1 MQPIVSSRRNPHQT
15 RQQVR
20 TLVLSPEIPKPDGC
34 LATAAFPPLGWWP
47 LAWVAWVPLLLSVRG
62 APAGGA
68 FRRGLVAG
76 LVAALGVF
84 HWIVVVVHTYGHAPM
99 TFALLTLFLLAA
111 YLALYPAAWAAG
123 AARLGRLG
131 EVPAIVLGACLWVAL
146 EWVRTHLISGFPWAL
161 LGNSQ
166 APFLPLIQISEWTGA
181 YGVSFVVI
189 LANLALASLAGELR
203 EARPVTPPWIRTA
216 ALALVITLIV
226 ALGAGRREGIET
238 RARGRRPLVVGL
250 VQGNVPQDVK
260 WDPAFVLGSLRRHV
274 ALTADAAE
282 WKPDLIVWPEA
293 ATTFYFQDGEALSKV
308 IRDASGQAGAPIFFG
323 SSAYEPGGGGP
334 ARARR
339 YYNSAFLVNPGG
351 QRVGRYDKIHL
362 VPFGEYVPFRRLLP
376 FLSRVAT
383 GIASGDFTPGEAP
396 VIFPIDGR
404 RFGALICYEG
414 IFPALSRDLVNH
426 GADLLVNVTND
437 AWFGRSGAPGQ
448 HLQMA
453 VFRAVEE
460 RTGMARA
467 ANTGISALI
476 QPTGEIT
483 ARTGLFTMTQIT
495 GKVYPKL
502 FRTFYARHGDV
513 FAWACAA
520 LAAAGLALA
529 ARHG

>member
-1 MQPIVSSRRNPHQT
+1 MKRRDWI
-15 RQQVR
+15 
-20 TLVLSPEIPKPDGC
+20 LCAASGL
-34 LATAAFPPLGWWP
+34 LAAAAFPPLGWWP
-47 LAWVAWVPLLLSVRG
+47 LAWIAWVPLLLSARG
-62 APAGGA
+62 VSAGGA
-68 FRRGLVAG
+68 FRRGLLAGIVAS
-76 LVAALGVF
+76 LGIF
-84 HWIVVVVHTYGHAPM
+84 HWIVVVIHTYGHAPM
-99 TFALLTLFLLAA
+99 AFALFTLLLLAA

-131 EVPAIVLGACLWVAL
+131 EVPAILLGACLWVAL
-146 EWVRTHLISGFPWAL
+146 ELVRTHLISGFPWAL

-189 LANLALASLAGELR
+189 LANLALAALAGDLR
-203 EARPVTPPWIRTA
+203 EARPPLRPWIRTA
-216 ALALVITLIV
+216 AIALVIALIV
-226 ALGAGRREGIET
+226 AAGAGRKAGIET
-238 RARGRRPLVVGL
+238 RARARRPVIVGL

-260 WDPAFVLGSLRRHV
+260 WDPAFVLESLRRHV
-274 ALTADAAE
+274 ALTMDAAE
-282 WKPDLIVWPEA
+282 KSPDLIVWPEA
-293 ATTFYFQDGEALSKV
+293 ATTFFFQDGEALSKV
-308 IRDASGQAGAPIFFG
+308 IRDATDQARAPIFFG
-323 SSAYEPGGGGP
+323 SSAYEPTGAGP
-334 ARARR
+334 GRERR
-339 YYNSAFLVNPGG
+339 YYNSAFLVRPGG
-351 QRVGRYDKIHL
+351 QRDGRYDKIHL

-383 GIASGDFTPGEAP
+383 GIAAGDFTPGEAP

-414 IFPALSRDLVNH
+414 IFPELSRDLVNH
-426 GADLLVNVTND
+426 GADLLVNITND

-453 VFRAVEE
+453 AFRAVEE

-495 GKVYPKL
+495 GKVSPKL
-502 FRTFYARHGDV
+502 FQTFYAQHGDV

-529 ARHG
+529 GRRG